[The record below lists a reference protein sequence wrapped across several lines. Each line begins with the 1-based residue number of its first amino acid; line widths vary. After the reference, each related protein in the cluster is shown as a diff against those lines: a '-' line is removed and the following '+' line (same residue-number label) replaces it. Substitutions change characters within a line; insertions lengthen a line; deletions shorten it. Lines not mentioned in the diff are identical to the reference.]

1 MPKFCSAPF
10 DTISVH
16 TNGNISSCLCAGWHT
31 FQDSMGNILETPLTE
46 IFANQSFG
54 KFRGSIIDQSFRYCR
69 KDECAKLWNLDQVD
83 DLDSVIKYKKLPTTM
98 NVQID
103 SNCNLKCGSCRN
115 EVIWSK
121 PANPTAE
128 KILNR
133 LIEEYQDFNEPVW
146 FQCDGTGDIFA
157 STAYLNFFNS
167 DRLPKCFQFN
177 LTTNGNLV
185 TKNLDVLEKI
195 KDQIFSV
202 CVSFDAATPETY
214 KDIRGGKFDLIVAGV
229 KAMKDMGIYRVNT
242 SFVTQKKNYLELLD
256 HYNMCK
262 ELGIN
267 YSGLSKMDRWLHMSD
282 TWWEENRLDN
292 NPTIDYDFLIHAL
305 KTIKQDPKF
314 GLCGGLEH
322 LIATKST
329 STVN

>member
-10 DTISVH
+10 DTISIH
-16 TNGNISSCLCAGWHT
+16 SNGGISSCLCAGWHT

-83 DLDSVIKYKKLPTTM
+83 DLDSAIKYKKLPTTM

-185 TKNLDVLEKI
+185 TKNLDILEKI

-214 KDIRGGKFDLIVAGV
+214 KEIRGGKFDLIIAGV
-229 KAMKDMGIYRVNT
+229 KAMKNMGIYRVNT

-322 LIATKST
+322 LIATST
-329 STVN
+329 SN

>member
-1 MPKFCSAPF
+1 
-10 DTISVH
+10 
-16 TNGNISSCLCAGWHT
+16 
-31 FQDSMGNILETPLTE
+31 
-46 IFANQSFG
+46 
-54 KFRGSIIDQSFRYCR
+54 
-69 KDECAKLWNLDQVD
+69 
-83 DLDSVIKYKKLPTTM
+83 M

-229 KAMKDMGIYRVNT
+229 KAMKNMGIYRVNT

-314 GLCGGLEH
+314 GLCGGLEN
-322 LIATKST
+322 LIATKSI
-329 STVN
+329 